1 MSDLFAGLSEE
12 ERKRLKRSAP
22 PRRVEPMLATLTDDH
37 FSDPDWIY
45 ERKFDGYRCLAYV
58 RGKHVALRSRSDK
71 PFNDAFP
78 EVAEALEGAGDLVLD
93 GEVVAFAGPV
103 TSFQRLQERLSR
115 YGHVYEGRRASI
127 PVIYY
132 VFDLLYAEG
141 HDTRRLPLRARKMLL
156 KKAVVFKDPLRFAA
170 HRNEDGTAYL
180 KDACRRGWEGLIAK
194 DARRP
199 YTSGRSRD
207 WLKFK
212 CAKGQEFAILGF
224 TEPRGS
230 REGFGA
236 LVVGY
241 RKGKTYCSA
250 GKVGTG
256 FDHAQLIDLH
266 KRLKAHEIRKPPVS
280 NAASEGKGVHWVE
293 PRLVC
298 EVGFTEWTSA
308 GKLRHPRFIALRVD
322 KRPEEVVRERPG

>member
-1 MSDLFAGLSEE
+1 MSGLFAGLSEE
-12 ERKRLKRSAP
+12 ERKRLKRAP
-22 PRRVEPMLATLTDDH
+22 QPRRIEPMLAALTDDY

-58 RGKHVALRSRSDK
+58 RGRQVRLRSRSDK

-78 EVAEALEGAGDLVLD
+78 EVAEALAGAGDLVLD
-93 GEVVAFAGPV
+93 GEVVAFVGSA
-103 TSFQRLQERLSR
+103 TRFERLQERLSR
-115 YGHVYEGRRASI
+115 FGRAHAGRRGQI
-127 PVIYY
+127 PVFYY
-132 VFDLLYAEG
+132 VFDLLYADG
-141 HDTRRLPLRARKMLL
+141 HDTRKLPLRTRKTLL
-156 KKAVVFKDPLRFAA
+156 KKALAFKGPLRFTT
-170 HRNEDGTAYL
+170 HRNEDGASYF
-180 KDACRRGWEGLIAK
+180 KEACRKGWEGLIAK

-199 YTSGRSRD
+199 YTAGRSRD

-212 CAKGQEFAILGF
+212 CGKGQELVILGF
-224 TEPRGS
+224 TEPKGS

-241 RKGKTYCSA
+241 RDGKGYRSA

-256 FDHAQLIDLH
+256 FDLEQLLDLH
-266 KRLKAHEIRKPPVS
+266 KRLKADEIKKPPVS

-293 PRLVC
+293 PKLVC
-298 EVGFTEWTSA
+298 EVGFTEWTTA

-322 KRPEEVVRERPG
+322 KRAQEVVRERPS